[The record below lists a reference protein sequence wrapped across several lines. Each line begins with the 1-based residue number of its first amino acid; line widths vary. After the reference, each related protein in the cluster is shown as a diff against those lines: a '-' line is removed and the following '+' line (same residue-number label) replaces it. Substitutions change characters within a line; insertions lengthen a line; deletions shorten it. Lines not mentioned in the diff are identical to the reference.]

1 MFGLL
6 RNWRRERAR
15 KKPFPK
21 SWREVLSKNVPLY
34 RRLPPAL
41 RATVEGHVQVLLAE
55 KRFEGCGGLELT
67 DEIRVTI
74 AGHAALLLLGRA
86 RDFYPRLSSILVYPS
101 AYRANTSRSGTGRD
115 GDRER
120 RGEARGIL
128 VARRARLAWD
138 EVLSDALG
146 PHDGHNVALHE
157 FAHQLDQEDRA
168 ANGTPFLGGRG
179 LYAAWSRVLGA
190 EYERLRHG
198 DRAPC
203 SILTGRP
210 TRPSSSRSR
219 PRASSRSRASSRPGI
234 RSSTTSSARTT
245 ASISPATRSG
255 SSMLRSP
262 THEREGQRPE
272 DVRGLR

>member
-1 MFGLL
+1 LFGLL
-6 RNWRRERAR
+6 RNWRRDRAR
-15 KKPFPK
+15 KRPFPEE
-21 SWREVLSKNVPLY
+21 WREVLSKNVPLY

-101 AYRANTSRSGTGRD
+101 AYRVNASRWGPGGIVTEGVEGRL
-115 GDRER
+115 
-120 RGEARGIL
+120 GESWSLGAL
-128 VARRARLAWD
+128 VVAWD

-146 PHDGHNVALHE
+146 PHDGKNVALHE

-168 ANGTPFLGGRG
+168 ANGTPLLGGRG

-190 EYERLRHG
+190 EYERLRRGIGTVLDPYGATDPAEFFAVATEAFFEKPRELKAWNPELYDQLSSYYGLDLSG
-198 DRAPC
+198 DPVR
-203 SILTGRP
+203 LVD
-210 TRPSSSRSR
+210 
-219 PRASSRSRASSRPGI
+219 
-234 RSSTTSSARTT
+234 TSESL
-245 ASISPATRSG
+245 S
-255 SSMLRSP
+255 
-262 THEREGQRPE
+262 
-272 DVRGLR
+272 